1 MLLETIE
8 YMCIFCAF
16 GVHLEEGENRFQRLS
31 RTHPELHAYCMNKL
45 GMKEVLEYINV
56 EWI

>member
-1 MLLETIE
+1 
-8 YMCIFCAF
+8 MCIFCAF